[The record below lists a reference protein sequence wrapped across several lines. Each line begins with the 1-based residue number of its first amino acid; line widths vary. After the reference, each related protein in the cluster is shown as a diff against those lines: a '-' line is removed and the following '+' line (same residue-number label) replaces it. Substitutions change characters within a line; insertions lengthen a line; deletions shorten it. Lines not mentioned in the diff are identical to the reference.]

1 LQNFITDASISV
13 AVRVLHW
20 ADSMNSSALMWE
32 VVMKVILLLNILLV
46 LFQRELNSKA
56 GPFLLTEALIQETT

>member
-1 LQNFITDASISV
+1 MQNFITDVSVSV

-20 ADSMNSSALMWE
+20 ADSTNSSALMWE
-32 VVMKVILLLNILLV
+32 VVMKLMPLLNILLI
-46 LFQRELNSKA
+46 LFQRELNSEA